1 MVGGRRRVGLWICV
15 PIILQPS
22 AIKVALINAHRLRL
36 EDVTSGGEGEK
47 LNKQRTTVDDNKGQD
62 NITGW

>member
-1 MVGGRRRVGLWICV
+1 M

-36 EDVTSGGEGEK
+36 EDVTSGGGEEK
-47 LNKQRTTVDDNKGQD
+47 LYKQKQSVDDKEGQD
-62 NITGW
+62 NITG